1 MNGRMRIGQLADR
14 AGVTPRTIR
23 YYESLGLL
31 GPNSREGA
39 GFRYYTE
46 AELSRLQKIN
56 ELKELGFT
64 LEEIANVAPL
74 YFDDVTVIGS
84 KPTKILEILDR
95 HLQETNHKITIL
107 IHLKTEL
114 QSNIDRIQ
122 QMLEEADRFNV
133 G

>member
-1 MNGRMRIGQLADR
+1 VNGRMRIGQLADR

-46 AELSRLQKIN
+46 AELFRLQKIN

-74 YFDDVTVIGS
+74 YFDHGVLTGAPS
-84 KPTKILEILDR
+84 KILEILNR
-95 HLQETNHKITIL
+95 HLQETNRKIATL
-107 IHLKTEL
+107 MHLKTEL
-114 QSNIDRIQ
+114 EANIDRIQ
-122 QMLEEADRFNV
+122 LMLEETDHFNV